1 MRSFHE
7 GQLVTLVGERGALD
21 GIVVHTPSLVKIE
34 VAVADAERG
43 TVFRAVH
50 PKMLRERDIAGE
62 HDDALR
68 RLIRRTPSAGRA
80 GPRSGPGAGRGRRG
94 HSQASGHRT
103 TGK

>member
-7 GQLVTLVGERGALD
+7 GQLITLVVEGGTLD
-21 GIVVHTPSLVKIE
+21 GIVVHAPSLVKIE
-34 VAVADAERG
+34 VAVPDPEHG
-43 TVFRAVH
+43 PVFRTVH
-50 PKMLRERDIAGE
+50 PKMLRARATAGE
-62 HDDALR
+62 DDGTLR

-94 HSQASGHRT
+94 HAQASGHRT

>member
-7 GQLVTLVGERGALD
+7 AQLVTLVGEGGTLD
-21 GIVVHTPSLVKIE
+21 GIVVHAPSLVKIE

-43 TVFRAVH
+43 PVFRTVH
-50 PKMLRERDIAGE
+50 PKALRERDTAGE

-94 HSQASGHRT
+94 HSQPSGHRT